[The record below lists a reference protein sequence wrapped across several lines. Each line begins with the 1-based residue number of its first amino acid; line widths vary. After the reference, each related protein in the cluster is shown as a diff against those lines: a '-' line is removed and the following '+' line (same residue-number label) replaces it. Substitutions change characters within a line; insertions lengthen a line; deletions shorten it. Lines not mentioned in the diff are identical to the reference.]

1 MTQSHSSIRKS
12 GAALLLGLA
21 LAATP
26 LVSVSSQAST
36 DGIGVV
42 INEVYLSGGSAGAA
56 YTNKF
61 VELYNPGASEVNL
74 GGWSL
79 QYRSATSSGAAS
91 GVVALSGSIA
101 PAGYF
106 LIQGGSN
113 GSNGV
118 ALPTPDVVG
127 TLNPSGSAGTI
138 ILSNTGSALTLPVG
152 SVVGNP
158 AVVDLLGYGTSNTF
172 ETADATAPAGNSDVK
187 SLGRTSF
194 LDTDNSSADFS
205 LSASITPK
213 NSGGGGTDPGDP
225 GEPPVTLSIS
235 AIQGTT
241 DVSPQV
247 GHTVT
252 TTGVVT
258 AAYPTGGFNGY
269 YIQTPGTGGPIDIT
283 SHTASDGLFVFSA
296 STVSEVS
303 VGDYVQVTG
312 AVSEFNHLTEL
323 SVAAPAG
330 LLELDK
336 STVTTPTPATV
347 EFPAT
352 DAQRESLEGM
362 LVAPQGHYTV
372 TDNYDTNGYGEIAL
386 AHDTSPLV
394 TPTALATYGSADYQA
409 VVAKNAALKVTLDD
423 GASINYL
430 SAANQSKPLPWL
442 TLDAPVRIGAPV
454 TFTRPVILEYR
465 NNLWKLQPTTQLTPA
480 DAVDV
485 QPATFVNTRTPAP
498 NNVGGNIRIATFNVL
513 NYFPTT
519 GDERTGCTFYND
531 RDGNPITV
539 NNSDA
544 PGCGVRGAATEESFQ
559 RQQAKTVS
567 AISALGAD
575 VVSLE
580 EIENSAKL
588 GQNRDAAVATLVAAL
603 NAKGDVWDYVP
614 SPVAVPAAADEDV
627 IRTAFIYKKDTVKPV
642 GSSAILI
649 GSPAFAN
656 AREPLAQAFQP
667 KKGKKGS
674 TFLVIANH
682 FKSKSSGATSG
693 DNVDQGQGAYNGDR
707 VRQAQALLAFAD
719 QQKTAAGT
727 DKVFLVGDFNSYEK
741 EDPITAIVG
750 AGYIDQVTKTGKQTY
765 AFDGMIGSLD
775 HVFASPA
782 ANAVVKGADVWNIN
796 SVESVALEYSRHNY
810 NVVNLYEAVPY
821 RSSDHDPIVLGL
833 SLATAGGGNN
843 EGGHDSGENQHPT
856 TLSASGLAQWF
867 VSLLIH
873 RLGHPQ
879 AL

>member
-1 MTQSHSSIRKS
+1 MTHSLSLRTKS
-12 GAALLLGLA
+12 RVALLLGLT
-21 LAATP
+21 LAAAP
-26 LVSVSSQAST
+26 LVAVSSQAST
-36 DGIGVV
+36 DGTGVV

-61 VELYNPGASEVNL
+61 VELYNPGSAAVNL
-74 GGWSL
+74 SGWSL
-79 QYRSATSSGAAS
+79 QYRPATSSAAAS

-101 PAGYF
+101 PDGYF
-106 LIQGGSN
+106 LVQGGSN

-138 ILSNTGSALTLPVG
+138 ILSNTSSALTLPTG
-152 SVVGNP
+152 SIVGNP
-158 AVVDLLGYGTSNTF
+158 AVVDLLGYGTSNTY
-172 ETADATAPAGNSDVK
+172 ETADAPAPAGNTDVK

-194 LDTDNSSADFS
+194 LDTDNGSADFT

-225 GEPPVTLSIS
+225 GEPITLPIS

-241 DVSPQV
+241 DVSPQA
-247 GHTVT
+247 GHNVT

-258 AAYPTGGFNGY
+258 ATYPTGGFNGY
-269 YIQTPGTGGPIDIT
+269 YIQTPGTGGAINLA
-283 SHTASDGLFVFSA
+283 SHTASDGLFVYST
-296 STVSEVS
+296 STVPEVAL
-303 VGDYVQVTG
+303 GDYVQVTG

-323 SVAAPAG
+323 TVADPAG
-330 LLELDK
+330 LVELDK
-336 STVTTPTPATV
+336 SSVTAPMPATV

-362 LVAPQGHYTV
+362 LIAPQGSYTI
-372 TDNYDTNGYGEIAL
+372 TDNYDTNGYGEVGL

-394 TPTALATYGSADYQA
+394 TPTAVATYGSAEYQA
-409 VVAKNAALKVTLDD
+409 VVAKNAAIKVTLDD
-423 GASINYL
+423 GASVNYL

-442 TLDAPVRIGAPV
+442 TTTAPVRIGAPV
-454 TFTRPVILEYR
+454 TFTRPVILDYR
-465 NNLWKLQPTTQLTPA
+465 NNLWKLQPTTALTPA
-480 DAVDV
+480 NAAEV
-485 QPATFVNTRTPAP
+485 QPATFANTRTAAP
-498 NNVGGNIRIATFNVL
+498 QSVGGNIRIATFNVL

-519 GDERTGCTFYND
+519 GEERTGCTFYND

-544 PGCGVRGAATEESFQ
+544 AGCGVRGAATEASFQ
-559 RQQAKTVS
+559 RQQAKIVA

-588 GQNRDAAVATLVAAL
+588 GQNRDAGVAALVAAL
-603 NAKGDVWDYVP
+603 NANATGAVWDYVR
-614 SPVAVPAAADEDV
+614 SPANAPAAADEDV
-627 IRTAFIYKKDTVKPV
+627 IRTAFIFKTAAVEPV
-642 GSSAILI
+642 GSSTILT
-649 GSPAFAN
+649 GSPAFTN
-656 AREPLAQAFQP
+656 AREPLAQAFEP
-667 KKGKKGS
+667 VKGKKGS

-682 FKSKSSGATSG
+682 FKSKSSGAATG

-719 QQKTAAGT
+719 QQKAAART
-727 DKVFLVGDFNSYEK
+727 DKVFLVGDFNSYAK
-741 EDPITAIVG
+741 EDPITTIVG
-750 AGYIDQVTKTGKQTY
+750 AGYIDQVAKTGKQTY

-782 ANAVVKGADVWNIN
+782 ANAVVTGADVWNIN
-796 SVESVALEYSRHNY
+796 SVESVALEYSRYNY
-810 NVVNLYEAVPY
+810 NVLNFYEAGPY

-833 SLATAGGGNN
+833 SLASAGGKKGR
-843 EGGHDSGENQHPT
+843 G
-856 TLSASGLAQWF
+856 
-867 VSLLIH
+867 
-873 RLGHPQ
+873 
-879 AL
+879 